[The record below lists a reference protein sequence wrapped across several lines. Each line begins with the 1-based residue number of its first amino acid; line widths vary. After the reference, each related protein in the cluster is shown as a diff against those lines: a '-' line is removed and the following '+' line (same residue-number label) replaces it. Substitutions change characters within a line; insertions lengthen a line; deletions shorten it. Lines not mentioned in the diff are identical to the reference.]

1 MLGDH
6 LEVRS
11 EAHVGAEMGDLEL
24 GLRRPLRHSP
34 LTKLG
39 VGAGADQLQR
49 RRSQPSRAALSLVL
63 EVVLGEGAVELRD
76 ELAAPVGAP
85 AFVTQNGST
94 LNLVNEAGQ
103 SSRAWPDMFT
113 PNSRIWADNW
123 NTSAVYSP
131 DGMLIQFDNGT
142 VWQRDMG
149 PPPPPVRVRY
159 RAAAV
164 VR

>member
-1 MLGDH
+1 M
-6 LEVRS
+6 
-11 EAHVGAEMGDLEL
+11 
-24 GLRRPLRHSP
+24 
-34 LTKLG
+34 KLAQCALA
-39 VGAGADQLQR
+39 V
-49 RRSQPSRAALSLVL
+49 AALFAATGASAQSINLT
-63 EVVLGEGAVELRD
+63 GAYRCIEGCK
-76 ELAAPVGAP
+76 AAPVGAP
-85 AFVTQNGST
+85 AFVTQNGSS
-94 LNLVNEAGQ
+94 LNLVNEVGQ

-164 VR
+164 AR